1 VVVLL
6 PWYGVN
12 WHTLTYSLCSL
23 AAIISHCRAQFTDP
37 GAVPKLKKA
46 LYTGDEAPRVPECKK
61 CKIIKPTKASHC
73 STCAR
78 CILKQDHHCP
88 WVNNCVAIFNQKY
101 FLLFLF
107 YTALCCLYSGVLL
120 ICRFISCTRNL
131 RMCSI
136 SGLQAALCII
146 NFIEALVFGLFVI
159 IMFVDQISAIWDS
172 NFNNEYP
179 DDNSKPRKVIGKY
192 AALKNVFG
200 EGLSW
205 RWFLPINMPEKVLK
219 EFNQELDEEP
229 RILTSPSSPS
239 HSHLSLPS
247 HHSHSHGHNHHN
259 HVLHSPTDPISLIE
273 NNNLLQSSSSSFIQ

>member
-1 VVVLL
+1 MVVVVIL

-12 WHTLTYSLCSL
+12 WHTLLYSLCSVG
-23 AAIISHCRAQFTDP
+23 AVVSHCRAQFTDP
-37 GAVPKLKKA
+37 GAVPKTRA
-46 LYTGDEAPRVPECKK
+46 LPPPTGEEPPKSQILECKR
-61 CKIIKPTKASHC
+61 CRIIKPSKASHC

-107 YTALCCLYSGVLL
+107 YTALCCFYSGVLL

-172 NFNNEYP
+172 NYNNDNY
-179 DDNSKPRKVIGKY
+179 DDDSKPRKVIGKY

-200 EGLSW
+200 EGFSW
-205 RWFLPINMPEKVLK
+205 RWFFPLTMPSQVFK
-219 EFNQELDEEP
+219 EFAQEVDDE
-229 RILTSPSSPS
+229 RLGMLYQASSP
-239 HSHLSLPS
+239 
-247 HHSHSHGHNHHN
+247 
-259 HVLHSPTDPISLIE
+259 IE
-273 NNNLLQSSSSSFIQ
+273 TVPMVPLNLNSSNKHQ